1 MFASYDIW
9 IGFDRVI
16 ANAKGYCS
24 ENRILAFHL
33 FDSSNTNAFRT
44 FD

>member
-9 IGFDRVI
+9 IAFDSVI
-16 ANAKGYCS
+16 ANAKGYG
-24 ENRILAFHL
+24 NKIRIVLHL
-33 FDSSNTNAFRT
+33 FDSPDANAFRT